1 MSEFNNWPAPD
12 PIQAGGLHG
21 ASHQPVL
28 GNEPLASFG
37 QRFLGRILDSLN
49 VFVLYLGYVMLT
61 ALLLTG
67 LDVDDD
73 AALAT
78 VLSTGGVIGF
88 LLLQIYWEGLG
99 GTPFRRG
106 YGAVIV
112 DMTTGQP
119 IGMGRA
125 FVRIVVA
132 NISLLAFGLG
142 FLWMLWDPKSQT
154 WHDKAARTLVVKR

>member
-1 MSEFNNWPAPD
+1 MNESHNWPAPD
-12 PIQAGGLHG
+12 PIQAGNAHTSWTSQAVG
-21 ASHQPVL
+21 Q
-28 GNEPLASFG
+28 EPTATFG
-37 QRFLGRILDSLN
+37 QRLIGRILDSLN

-67 LDVDDD
+67 INIGEDDSM
-73 AALAT
+73 AQI
-78 VLSTGGVIGF
+78 LSAIGVFGF
-88 LLLQIYWEGLG
+88 IMLQIFWEGKG

-112 DMTTGQP
+112 DMNTGQP
-119 IGMGRA
+119 IGMPRA
-125 FVRIVVA
+125 FVRILVA

-142 FLWMLWDPKSQT
+142 FLWMLWDPKKQT